1 MCWVLDI
8 GLECFGFRV
17 VRLNV
22 GVMIVFFLGI
32 LCMGFLLFFVLFLF
46 GIVRFIIFCVWEV
59 VNFFV
64 FFCDIGDIFILDGFF
79 IFVCVGVFCVDCLIL
94 LKLIDFKCLFGVF
107 GVSFWLI
114 CVLGVLMKFF
124 FGFLFNIFFDRD
136 LVVFFGVFLL
146 KFVLF
151 FCGEFIKFLL
161 LLLLDIFVLFFRIDK
176 DDLLENDVI
185 LSLLGLRFF
194 FFGEMF
200 FIVILKFLF
209 ENN

>member
-1 MCWVLDI
+1 
-8 GLECFGFRV
+8 
-17 VRLNV
+17 
-22 GVMIVFFLGI
+22 
-32 LCMGFLLFFVLFLF
+32 
-46 GIVRFIIFCVWEV
+46 
-59 VNFFV
+59 
-64 FFCDIGDIFILDGFF
+64 
-79 IFVCVGVFCVDCLIL
+79 
-94 LKLIDFKCLFGVF
+94 
-107 GVSFWLI
+107 
-114 CVLGVLMKFF
+114 MKFF

-151 FCGEFIKFLL
+151 FRGEFIKFLL
-161 LLLLDIFVLFFRIDK
+161 LLLLDIFVLFFRIDE

-185 LSLLGLRFF
+185 LLLLGLRFF